1 VKRKTTNTEIKPTFI
16 SWKVHNIRLLSVRM
30 DVTPSSSYQQETDL
44 QGSRLFKNAKD
55 RWTAGNLLFKKL
67 RSTSRR
73 SKYRLAVKFT
83 KEFIEAKLPKNY
95 DASDLVNLYLR
106 DDYNAELSA
115 ILRGD
120 LKFNFNLAI
129 VKPTAYSE
137 LEDELRRR
145 PKPRAARRRTGT
157 TTKKAKKKNKSKRPL
172 KKAKK

>member
-1 VKRKTTNTEIKPTFI
+1 
-16 SWKVHNIRLLSVRM
+16 M

-145 PKPRAARRRTGT
+145 PKPRAARRTG
-157 TTKKAKKKNKSKRPL
+157 TKKAKKNKSKRPV
-172 KKAKK
+172 KKARK